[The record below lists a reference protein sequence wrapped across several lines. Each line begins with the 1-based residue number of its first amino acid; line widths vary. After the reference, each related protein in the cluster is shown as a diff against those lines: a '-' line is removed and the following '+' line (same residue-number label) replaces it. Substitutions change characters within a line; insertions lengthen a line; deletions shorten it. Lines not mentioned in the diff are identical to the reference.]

1 VRQFVSNR
9 RFPALG
15 PSLHGK
21 EQLIQRLVEEFPQIF
36 QAAARH
42 ATPAYGQDAPP
53 PGQPTASDPDVVVST
68 EEFKVS
74 ISLILQQAPDKLARI
89 SWGIFGQFSKG

>member
-1 VRQFVSNR
+1 MNRQ
-9 RFPALG
+9 
-15 PSLHGK
+15 
-21 EQLIQRLVEEFPQIF
+21 EQLIQKLVEEFPQIF

-53 PGQPTASDPDVVVST
+53 PGQPTASDPDVVLST

-74 ISLILQQAPDKLARI
+74 ISLILQSAPDELARL
-89 SWGIFGQFSKG
+89 SWGIFGHFSKG